1 MEKWVRGKQERLYS
15 KIWNCIKEPSARMFS
30 VSSRIHSLLHAKCA
44 GVVRCLGAAQKTLF
58 ERIADRSIPS
68 DIIYE
73 DDKVRIGSN
82 SKLVLCL

>member
-1 MEKWVRGKQERLYS
+1 
-15 KIWNCIKEPSARMFS
+15 MFS

-82 SKLVLCL
+82 SKLVLCF